1 MGLLRA
7 DLQSLANGLRAD
19 GRASLVSRFLPPLVL
34 AAMHWTMGALMLQN
48 QRLLRLV
55 DDGGQPMQNLI
66 GNALSAGP
74 VVAGWIG
81 FALAQRQLFEA
92 PELALW
98 RSSPM
103 GAGRAATQV
112 LLRAFGTSML
122 WAFAL
127 CAPMLAHLL
136 LQAHAGPLAWAA
148 AAIALVAVVA
158 PPLCFVLAVQIAVMR
173 LSRGPIARAAL
184 SAISSLSAFG
194 FPVFLL
200 AQVFYGGADNA
211 TELARGA
218 ERGQDAARG
227 PAAAA
232 RLVAECADGAASASS
247 WLAALAPLVAML
259 VAFFAVAPL
268 HPVAVQNHELARS
281 SGRGRRSSW
290 PHRAVAAL
298 RKKEFALLFQQPGA
312 LVHML
317 LVGAMVH
324 MFAAQGT
331 FVGGFLAGDRM
342 PPETRQCA
350 AMLTLWFLAALMLLY
365 THMGR
370 LCTTDGPQWPLY
382 LQSPIAPAT
391 LLRAKLQSI
400 GMLMLW
406 PVAVAAWAGAQWL
419 QAGTSAILPF
429 LGFACAGTIMALAI
443 VAVVGT
449 WPWLVRQE
457 GDGRLTQGARGIV
470 GSLTLVFSF
479 YLAVSPAFVAW
490 VWLLDRFQNIPDHEI
505 REALASLLPPML
517 LVAFGFA
524 GLLFAIAG
532 PLARRNYSRLLA
544 AR

>member
-19 GRASLVSRFLPPLVL
+19 GRASLASRFLPPFVL
-34 AAMHWTMGALMLQN
+34 AAMHWMMGALMLQN

-55 DDGGQPMQNLI
+55 DDGGMPLQSLI

-92 PELALW
+92 PELVLW
-98 RSSPM
+98 RSAPM

-122 WAFAL
+122 WALAL
-127 CAPMLAHLL
+127 CAPMIAHLL
-136 LQAHAGPLAWAA
+136 LQAGAKPLAWAA
-148 AAIALVAVVA
+148 AAVALVAVVA
-158 PPLCFVLAVQIAVMR
+158 PPLCFVLALQITVMR
-173 LSRGPIARAAL
+173 LSRGPVARAAL

-218 ERGQDAARG
+218 ERGQAAGRG
-227 PAAAA
+227 TEAAA
-232 RLVAECADGAASASS
+232 RLVAEAVEGAANASS
-247 WLAALAPLVAML
+247 WIAALAPLAVL
-259 VAFFAVAPL
+259 GIAFAAVAPL

-281 SGRGRRSSW
+281 SARGRRSHW

-298 RKKEFALLFQQPGA
+298 RRKEFALLFQQPGA

-331 FVGGFLAGDRM
+331 FVGSFLAGDRL

-370 LCTTDGPQWPLY
+370 LCASDGPQWPLY
-382 LQSPIAPAT
+382 LQSPIAPST
-391 LLRAKLQSI
+391 LLSAKLQSI
-400 GMLMLW
+400 GLLMLW
-406 PVAVAAWAGAQWL
+406 PVAVAAWAGSWWL
-419 QAGTSAILPF
+419 EAGRSSTLPF
-429 LGFACAGTIMALAI
+429 LGFAAAGTLVALAI
-443 VAVVGT
+443 VAIVGT

-457 GDGRLTQGARGIV
+457 GDGKLTQGARGLV

-479 YLAVSPAFVAW
+479 YVAVAPGFAAW
-490 VWLLDRFQNIPDHEI
+490 AWLLDRFENVPDHEARAAI
-505 REALASLLPPML
+505 ASLLPPML
-517 LVAFGFA
+517 LAAFGFA
-524 GLLFAIAG
+524 GLLFAIATT
-532 PLARRNYSRLLA
+532 LARHNYARLLA

>member
-34 AAMHWTMGALMLQN
+34 AAMHWMMGALMLKN

-55 DDGGQPMQNLI
+55 DDGGMPLQSLL

-98 RSSPM
+98 RSAPM

-122 WAFAL
+122 WALAL

-136 LQAHAGPLAWAA
+136 LQADAKPLAWATA
-148 AAIALVAVVA
+148 AVALVAVVA
-158 PPLCFVLAVQIAVMR
+158 PPLCFVLALQITVMR
-173 LSRGPIARAAL
+173 LSRGPFARAAM

-200 AQVFYGGADNA
+200 AQVFHGGVDGA

-218 ERGQDAARG
+218 ERGQAAGRG
-227 PAAAA
+227 TAAAA
-232 RLVAECADGAASASS
+232 RLVAESVEGAASASS
-247 WLAALAPLVAML
+247 WLAALAPLVVL
-259 VAFFAVAPL
+259 GVAFFAVAPM
-268 HPVAVQNHELARS
+268 HPIAVQHHELARS
-281 SGRGRRSSW
+281 SARGRRSHW
-290 PHRAVAAL
+290 PHRAIAAL
-298 RKKEFALLFQQPGA
+298 RRKEFALLFQQPGA

-317 LVGAMVH
+317 LVGAMAH

-331 FVGGFLAGDRM
+331 FVGGFLAGDRL

-350 AMLTLWFLAALMLLY
+350 AMLTLWFLSALMLLY

-370 LCTTDGPQWPLY
+370 LCASDGAQWPLY
-382 LQSPIAPAT
+382 LQSPVAPST
-391 LLRAKLQSI
+391 LLAAKLQSI
-400 GMLMLW
+400 GLLMLW
-406 PVAVAAWAGAQWL
+406 PVVVAAWAGSWWL
-419 QAGTSAILPF
+419 QAGASSILPF
-429 LGFACAGTIMALAI
+429 LGFAAAGTIVALAI
-443 VAVVGT
+443 VAIVGT

-479 YLAVSPAFVAW
+479 YVAVAPGFVAW
-490 VWLLDRFQNIPDHEI
+490 VWILDRFENVPDHEA
-505 REALASLLPPML
+505 RAALASLLPPML
-517 LVAFGFA
+517 LAAFGFA
-524 GLLFAIAG
+524 GLLFAIAT
-532 PLARRNYSRLLA
+532 PLARRNYARLLA